1 MIIYLTTNTINGKKY
16 IGKDRNNLK
25 SYLGG
30 GTDLN
35 RDIKKYGRN
44 NFKKEILENCLS
56 IEELNQREIYWLE
69 YFDAAL
75 NPLFYNKTNKSYG
88 RTDKFTKTEA
98 YQNRGEKISK
108 SNKGKSKP
116 EYWKNSL
123 QLKEHGKNLGNS
135 NKGKPKP
142 SGFGEKLSKQRK
154 GKISPLK
161 GKPHTSNYKSV
172 ICMDDNRNIIKEYT
186 SQIEA
191 EKDLN
196 IAKGTVSKGIK
207 KGYRIGGYFW
217 RFKE

>member
-35 RDIKKYGRN
+35 KDIKKYGRN
-44 NFKKEILENCLS
+44 YFKKEILENCLS
-56 IEELNQREIYWLE
+56 IEELNQREIYWLKH
-69 YFDAAL
+69 FDAAS

-98 YQNRGEKISK
+98 YLNRGKKISQ

-116 EYWKNSL
+116 EYWKNST

-135 NKGKPKP
+135 NKGKSKP
-142 SGFGEKLSKQRK
+142 EGFGEILSKQRK
-154 GKISPLK
+154 NQPSPLK
-161 GKPHTSNYKSV
+161 GKPHTSNYKPV
-172 ICMDDNRNIIKEYT
+172 LCLDDYGNVVKEYK

-191 EKDLN
+191 EKELN
-196 IAKGTVSKGIK
+196 LSRGAVSKGIK
-207 KGYRIGGYFW
+207 KGYRNGVYFCK
-217 RFKE
+217 FKE